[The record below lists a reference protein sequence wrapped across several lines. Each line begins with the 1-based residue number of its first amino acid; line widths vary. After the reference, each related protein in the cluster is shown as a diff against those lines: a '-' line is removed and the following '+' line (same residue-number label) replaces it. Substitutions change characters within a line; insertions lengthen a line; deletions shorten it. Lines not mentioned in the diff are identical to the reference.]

1 MEYQLYTSLY
11 FYLDAPANLLTLF
24 AVILWVH
31 DDKCK
36 QRGFFKR
43 IIAFL
48 LYRILSNSG
57 LYPIEL
63 IFLLCSYCVL
73 RFYVVW
79 WDSFIV
85 WLVYSTFSRFSSA
98 KHVSAL
104 LYVPW
109 TGTYIVNMNTANKI
123 YPISRTCHFLKVSS
137 VCRTCHFSKG
147 CSALIAQQQLPL
159 NKRLLLKRGGCH
171 LS

>member
-1 MEYQLYTSLY
+1 MNISKLDTKTFIITIKWNTNYIAVCIFIWMHLQTYWH
-11 FYLDAPANLLTLF
+11 YLQWFCGFMN
-24 AVILWVH
+24 
-31 DDKCK
+31 DKCK

-48 LYRILSNSG
+48 LYGILSNSG

-73 RFYVVW
+73 RFYVVL

-85 WLVYSTFSRFSSA
+85 WLLYSTFSRFSSA

-109 TGTYIVNMNTANKI
+109 TGTYSEYEYSEQN
-123 YPISRTCHFLKVSS
+123 ISNFQDLP
-137 VCRTCHFSKG
+137 FFKG
-147 CSALIAQQQLPL
+147 FFRLSDLPFF
-159 NKRLLLKRGGCH
+159 
-171 LS
+171 